1 MSNHFHYERQWP
13 LVGYNDL
20 VPADFA
26 DGAFNALALQK
37 GTTVLRLVLVVSEP
51 FAAGTVAVGD
61 REDPDRYGTGLAL
74 TAGLQ
79 ELEITGFVTPAAT
92 QLVITPTGVNA
103 AATVGK
109 VRIIAQT
116 MAERKADEIQE

>member
-1 MSNHFHYERQWP
+1 MSNYFHYERQWP

-26 DGAFNALALQK
+26 DGAFNALALQD
-37 GTTVLRLVLVVSEP
+37 GTTVLRLQLVVSQA

-61 REDPDRYGTGLAL
+61 LENPTRYGTGLAL
-74 TAGLQ
+74 TAGIQ
-79 ELEITGFVTPAAT
+79 ELDVTGFINTGAT
-92 QLVITPTGVNA
+92 QLVVTPTGVNA
-103 AATVGK
+103 AATAGK
-109 VRIIAQT
+109 VRVIAQT

>member
-1 MSNHFHYERQWP
+1 MSNYFHYERQWP

-37 GTTVLRLVLVVSEP
+37 GTTVLRLQLVVSEA
-51 FAAGTVAVGD
+51 FAGGTVAVGD
-61 REDPDRYGTGLAL
+61 LEDPERYGTGLAL
-74 TAGLQ
+74 TAGIQ
-79 ELEITGFVTPAAT
+79 DLEVTGYITPAAS
-92 QLVITPTGVNA
+92 QLVVTPTGVNGT
-103 AATVGK
+103 ATAGS
-109 VRIIAQT
+109 VRVIAQT

>member
-1 MSNHFHYERQWP
+1 MSNYFHYERQWP

-20 VPADFA
+20 VPADFG

-37 GTTVLRLVLVVSEP
+37 GTTVLRLQLVVSQA

-61 REDPDRYGTGLAL
+61 LENPTRYGSGITL
-74 TAGLQ
+74 TAGLK
-79 ELEITGFVTPAAT
+79 ELVLTGFVTGAAT
-92 QLVITPTGVNA
+92 QLVVTPTGVDTE
-103 AATVGK
+103 ATAGK
-109 VRIIAQT
+109 VRVIAMT

>member
-1 MSNHFHYERQWP
+1 MSNYFHYERQWP

-20 VPADFA
+20 VPTDFA

-37 GTTVLRLVLVVSEP
+37 GTTVLRLQLVVSEA
-51 FAAGTVAVGD
+51 FAGGTVAVGD
-61 REDPDRYGTGLAL
+61 LEDPDRYGAGLAL

-79 ELEITGFVTPAAT
+79 ELEITGYVTPAAT
-92 QLVITPTGVNA
+92 QLVVTPTGVNA
-103 AATVGK
+103 TATVGK
-109 VRIIAQT
+109 VRVIAQT

>member
-1 MSNHFHYERQWP
+1 MSNYFHYERQWP

-37 GTTVLRLVLVVSEP
+37 GTTVLRLQLVVSQA

-61 REDPDRYGTGLAL
+61 LENPTRYGTGLEL
-74 TAGLQ
+74 TAGMQ
-79 ELEITGFVTPAAT
+79 ELELTGYITPAAT
-92 QLVITPTGVNA
+92 ELVVTPTGVNA
-103 AATVGK
+103 SATAGK
-109 VRIIAQT
+109 VRVIVQT